1 LILKGALLVVLD
13 LQSLKRLPEKEKREQ
28 APALQNAVIYKIQC
42 STDYENVKRVFAEG
56 KWL

>member
-56 KWL
+56 K